1 MCLKDADLIW
11 KTFYLGSMSTIS
23 KLPFPLSPQIS
34 GLPAGPTCS
43 EACWTPFSS
52 NSWKSS
58 TAFTPSAASVWDYGQ
73 DWRWPGCQRSGHP
86 VAIPHRGHPHQHH
99 RRPHRRHHRLRRKLD
114 CEERSPLA
122 YLYTGMERIPQL
134 CRLYGDRSVLRM
146 VSCKESSR
154 LRPDRSN
161 TIRVIIAYR

>member
-1 MCLKDADLIW
+1 MMCLKDTDLIW

-73 DWRWPGCQRSGHP
+73 Y
-86 VAIPHRGHPHQHH
+86 
-99 RRPHRRHHRLRRKLD
+99 RRFARYLD
-114 CEERSPLA
+114 ETVMADR
-122 YLYTGMERIPQL
+122 PQKAA
-134 CRLYGDRSVLRM
+134 G
-146 VSCKESSR
+146 
-154 LRPDRSN
+154 
-161 TIRVIIAYR
+161 A